1 MVGIKACDLVKRYA
15 NGGVVA
21 LDGVS
26 FAIEPGEAIAVIGP
40 SGAGKTTL
48 FRILTRTAMLDG
60 GRVEIGGI
68 DLYRASYFQLG
79 AIRQKIGMVYQK
91 HNLVGELSA
100 FHNAAIGMIGG
111 CSTWRAMKNLLFGA
125 SRQERAR
132 VEAALER
139 VGLDGKAGLRA
150 ANLSGG
156 EQQRVAIARILVQD
170 PALILAD
177 EPVAS
182 IDPASTE
189 RIMQIFSELNR
200 DLGKT
205 IVCNLHD
212 VETAKAYFRRIIG
225 ISGGRLA
232 FDGSPAELD
241 KDTLVRIYRGGR
253 ESFDENG
260 EDKCICIERIAR
272 RGIGGLNR

>member
-1 MVGIKACDLVKRYA
+1 MVDIKARDLVKRYA

-26 FAIEPGEAIAVIGP
+26 FSIEPGEAVAVIGP

-68 DLYRASYFQLG
+68 DLYRAGYFHLG
-79 AIRQKIGMVYQK
+79 FIRRRIGMVYQK

-125 SRQERAR
+125 SRQERAK

-139 VGLDGKAGLRA
+139 VGLDGKGRLRA

-170 PALILAD
+170 PDLILAD

-189 RIMQIFSELNR
+189 RIMEIFSELNR
-200 DLGKT
+200 EKGKT

-212 VETAKAYFRRIIG
+212 VETAKAYFSRVIA
-225 ISGGRLA
+225 ISRGRLV
-232 FDGSPAELD
+232 FDGSPSELD
-241 KDTLVRIYRGGR
+241 REALGEIYRGGR
-253 ESFDENG
+253 EAFERQSE
-260 EDKCICIERIAR
+260 EKCICIERVAR
-272 RGIGGLNR
+272 HGLGS